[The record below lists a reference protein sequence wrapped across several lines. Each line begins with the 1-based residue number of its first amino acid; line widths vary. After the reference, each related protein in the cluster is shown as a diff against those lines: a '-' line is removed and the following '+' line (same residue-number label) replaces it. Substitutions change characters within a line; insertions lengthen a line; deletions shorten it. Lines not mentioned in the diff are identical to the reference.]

1 MEKMMMMVEV
11 KKKERTK
18 GEKKKEEEGEKKN
31 GDFFLNLRERWANEK
46 NKITRLT
53 VWFGLG

>member
-1 MEKMMMMVEV
+1 MMVEV

-31 GDFFLNLRERWANEK
+31 GDFLKNLRERWANEK
-46 NKITRLT
+46 IIITHLN
-53 VWFGLG
+53 VCFGLG

>member
-1 MEKMMMMVEV
+1 MMMVEV